1 MWSAFLDFYPST
13 ALINRRDMQ
22 GYDLHLSMPVEVAHY
37 GLRRRASKKEFVPP
51 NGSFLK
57 QVNWSKCAEEA
68 LPIDLSEGFNFDDAV
83 KGELEEEA
91 ADATPLTPMLRCLDA
106 SVATLSQSLLERVG
120 FFRLGIT

>member
-1 MWSAFLDFYPST
+1 MSDAAKYLDVVRVPGFLPVDGSDQSPGHARVRPPPF
-13 ALINRRDMQ
+13 
-22 GYDLHLSMPVEVAHY
+22 SMPVEVAHY

-83 KGELEEEA
+83 KGGA
-91 ADATPLTPMLRCLDA
+91 RGRSSGCDSFNTDAEVPGC
-106 SVATLSQSLLERVG
+106 
-120 FFRLGIT
+120 